1 MSRCRACDVILGEY
15 ELKRRDKQTGLHAD
29 LCNTWCSHS
38 NAAINEVEII
48 TALSQHLSEKELDTF
63 LTNDYNT

>member
-29 LCNTWCSHS
+29 LCNTCYSHS
-38 NAAINEVEII
+38 NDAINEVEII
-48 TALSQHLSEKELDTF
+48 TALSQTLSEKELDTF